1 MKLLLAYSV
10 RNAWSRGRTTM
21 LTVIG
26 MGLVGLIFLS
36 VLMLGDG
43 LTRALVDSG
52 SPTNVLLLRQGATT
66 EIASGLYRN
75 QTHIIRSLPGIASDT
90 DGNPVALA
98 ELVVLISLTKTGGE
112 APVNVTVR
120 GTHPMAFTLRPQVRL
135 VEGRPWQPGTAEIVV
150 GAQIASRFLP
160 HGIGSA
166 LRIGKRD
173 WQVVGIMSGDGTAF
187 ESEIWGDADLLMAI
201 YGRESYSSMTLR
213 LADETAFEPLN
224 RLIADDPRLML
235 QVKRERDYYRE
246 KSVTLAT
253 FIRVLGFTFTAIF
266 SIGALLGGTMTM
278 YGAVA
283 ARTREIGM
291 LRTLGFVP
299 SSICFVFLMESLVIG
314 ATAGALALV
323 GGAALQFVILST
335 MNFSTFAEV
344 AFRLTL
350 TPASAAAT
358 LGFSLFISLLGGL
371 PPAIRAAHIPTVAAL
386 QAPGR

>member
-75 QTHIIRSLPGIASDT
+75 QTLIIRSLPGIASDT

-135 VEGRPWQPGTAEIVV
+135 VEGRPWQPGTTEIVV

-166 LRIGKRD
+166 LRVGKHD
-173 WQVVGIMSGDGTAF
+173 WQVVGIMSADGTAF
-187 ESEIWGDADLLMAI
+187 ESEIWGDADLLMAA

-213 LADETAFEPLN
+213 LADEAAFEPLH

-253 FIRVLGFTFTAIF
+253 FIRVLGFTFTTIF

-278 YGAVA
+278 YGSVA

-291 LRTLGFVP
+291 LRALGFVP
-299 SSICFVFLMESLVIG
+299 TSICFVFLMESLIIG
-314 ATAGALALV
+314 ATAGALALA
-323 GGAALQFVILST
+323 GGAALQFVTLST